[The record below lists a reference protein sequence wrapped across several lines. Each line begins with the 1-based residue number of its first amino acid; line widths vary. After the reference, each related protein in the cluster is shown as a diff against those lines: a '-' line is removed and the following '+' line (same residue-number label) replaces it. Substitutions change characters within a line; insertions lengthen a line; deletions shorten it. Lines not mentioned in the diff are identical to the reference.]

1 MWDSLLSCCGVR
13 GEVVRDCLNN
23 LTGWKKRLGYGQR
36 WVNNLMLGLSDVQ
49 SFCGRHEV
57 RKPWCEEFG
66 KR

>member
-1 MWDSLLSCCGVR
+1 
-13 GEVVRDCLNN
+13 VRDYLND

-36 WVNNLMLGLSDVQ
+36 WVDNLMLGLREVQ

-57 RKPWCEEFG
+57 RKPRCEEFG